1 MKLAWMQRIPSLVQE
16 EDITTKKLNTYVW
29 FGPRFACKT
38 SFYVG
43 LQFSMRSEGQ
53 SKSMVGIVRSYIQGI
68 LTTVL
73 RNHRGY
79 YIRGYDLTKL
89 LKTVLK

>member
-16 EDITTKKLNTYVW
+16 EDTTTKKLNTYVW
-29 FGPRFACKT
+29 FEPRFACKT

-53 SKSMVGIVRSYIQGI
+53 SKSMVGIVRSYIQGSYI
-68 LTTVL
+68 QVRSYINYSLKKPQKVL
-73 RNHRGY
+73 YQR
-79 YIRGYDLTKL
+79 I
-89 LKTVLK
+89 